1 MVTKC
6 VIVND
11 IIVNAITETAFNPE
25 YEAAVIEAEP
35 AKFTLFRKIGCD
47 NVYKKTETFKAIF
60 DNKFYNDVVDYVRSM
75 KGVILSKDNN
85 SDTVMKAEKLRG
97 ILGNVRLVKLIFV
110 VNTLTNGSDCDVC
123 EC

>member
-1 MVTKC
+1 MCIRKQKLLRLFL
-6 VIVND
+6 
-11 IIVNAITETAFNPE
+11 ITN
-25 YEAAVIEAEP
+25 
-35 AKFTLFRKIGCD
+35 
-47 NVYKKTETFKAIF
+47 
-60 DNKFYNDVVDYVRSM
+60 FYNDVVDYVRSM

-85 SDTVMKAEKLRG
+85 SDTVMKAEKLTG